1 MSEEEFHVHGLH
13 EHAVEGRAYHEKSG
27 GLAQTVALFTAILST
42 LGATVSYEGGNTQT
56 EALLYKNEAILKKT
70 AAADQWAFYQSESNK
85 AHLMEMMLDIG
96 PVDRRS
102 NYTEQLAKYRKLK
115 DDIKIK
121 ADKFEQLAQEADAR
135 SDHYAKPHH
144 RLSQALTYIQISIA
158 LASIT
163 ALTRKR
169 WLLWVG
175 ALAAAIGLGNAGLA
189 YYELG

>member
-13 EHAVEGRAYHEKSG
+13 EHAVEEQAHHHKT
-27 GLAQTVALFTAILST
+27 GLGQSIALFTAILST
-42 LGATVSYEGGNTQT
+42 IGATVSYEGGNTQT

-96 PVDRRS
+96 PAARKPA
-102 NYTEQLAKYRKLK
+102 YAEELEKYQKQKEEIKAAAEQLEK
-115 DDIKIK
+115 
-121 ADKFEQLAQEADAR
+121 QAQEANAT
-135 SDHYAKPHH
+135 SEHYAKPHH
-144 RLSQALTYIQISIA
+144 KLSQALTFIQIAIA

-169 WLLWVG
+169 WLLYVG
-175 ALAAAIGLGNAGLA
+175 MLAAIIGMANMVFGYL
-189 YYELG
+189 ELQ